1 MNPVRARMVDRPSK
15 YRWSSHATNVEGSPS
30 SIVTPHAEY
39 MRLGQTDALRRIAYA
54 QLFETPLPSN
64 ELTEIRKAA
73 NGGFALGS
81 PAFVDAVESALGRP
95 ARRRHAGRPS
105 KTREMNSGQTTI
117 IGI

>member
-1 MNPVRARMVDRPSK
+1 MVDRPSK
-15 YRWSSHATNVEGSPS
+15 YRWSSYPANVEGSPS
-30 SIVTPHAEY
+30 TIMAPHAEY
-39 MRLGQTDALRRIAYA
+39 MALGQTDAARRTAYA
-54 QLFETPLPSN
+54 QLFETPLTSN

-81 PAFVDAVESALGRP
+81 PAFVDAVEIALGRP

-105 KTREMNSGQTTI
+105 KKREMNSGQTPI